1 MFRPGS
7 PMPSPAQTAE
17 SDDSGPNGTE
27 VGQPRPAEDARQP
40 MAAERVRTLVEGKA
54 TASLAIPG
62 IDESEEFDAGAPT
75 ARTVT
80 PDGDV
85 LLLVPGGSPA
95 ARAAMYA
102 QDDDLACVME
112 ITDVAPVSVPYR
124 VRGRAWIA
132 GWLTPVRNEER
143 AACAMLLA
151 ERHPVGEIL
160 GMDDALRPATVEQPA
175 GRPAWALLRLE
186 VGEACVDDLWG
197 AEGVEPDAFA
207 EASADPLV
215 AHEADLLQHL
225 HSAHSEQ
232 VHALCALLGERASGR
247 CGAAREPGG
256 QPSGEGCA
264 APGRAVRAVPVS
276 LTRFGLRVR
285 FTDTAD
291 RSFDARF
298 DFPEPVSDVV
308 ELRRAMHGLFE
319 AAAE

>member
-7 PMPSPAQTAE
+7 PTSSAAQSTE
-17 SDDSGPNGTE
+17 SDDSGPDGTE

-40 MAAERVRTLVEGKA
+40 SAAERVRTLVESNA

-62 IDESEEFDAGAPT
+62 IEQSEEFDAGIPT

-95 ARAAMYA
+95 ARAAAYA
-102 QDDDLACVME
+102 QDDDLGCVME

-124 VRGRAWIA
+124 VRGRAWIG
-132 GWLTPVRNEER
+132 GWLTPVRHEER

-160 GMDDALRPATVEQPA
+160 GMDEALRGSTPALPG
-175 GRPAWALLRLE
+175 GRPAWVLLRLE

-197 AEGVEPDAFA
+197 AEAVEPDAFA
-207 EASADPLV
+207 AASPDPLV
-215 AHEADLLQHL
+215 DHETELLQHL

-232 VHALCALLGERASGR
+232 VHTLCSLLGERAGG
-247 CGAAREPGG
+247 CGAVREPGAP
-256 QPSGEGCA
+256 QPGEECA
-264 APGRAVRAVPVS
+264 SPGRAVRAVPVS
-276 LTRFGLRVR
+276 LSRFGLRVR
-285 FTDTAD
+285 FTDATQ

-298 DFPEPVSDVV
+298 DFPEPANDVV
-308 ELRRAMHGLFE
+308 ELRRAMHTLFE
-319 AAAE
+319 AAGQ